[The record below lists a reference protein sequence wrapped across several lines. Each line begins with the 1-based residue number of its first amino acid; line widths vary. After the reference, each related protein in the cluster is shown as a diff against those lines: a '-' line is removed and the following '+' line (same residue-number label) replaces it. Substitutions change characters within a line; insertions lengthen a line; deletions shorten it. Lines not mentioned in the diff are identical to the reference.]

1 MKKIL
6 LSFLL
11 CVSFLSIIPAQQSD
25 LKVNDSTTSQQVIQ
39 SENQITKVLS
49 QGTSD
54 ISIKERF
61 GLILRGLL
69 GISVLILITY
79 IFSIN
84 RKAVSFK
91 SVAVGLSLQILIAVG
106 VLYVPFIG
114 TIIDFIGKLFVL
126 VLNSSGKGAEFLFG
140 SFMDQEK
147 TGFIFAFQV
156 LPTIIFFS
164 ALMSLLFYLGIVQR
178 IVFAMAWLLKKALHM
193 SGPESLAV
201 AGNVFLGQ
209 TESPLLIKAYLPKL
223 TGSELFVV
231 MVSGMATI
239 AGAVLATYVGL
250 LSGGDEVAKAIFAKH
265 FITASVMAAPGAIVI
280 AKIIFPQT
288 ESIDKDIKVPRE
300 QMGANVL
307 DAVSVGSYEGLKLA
321 ANVAIMLLVFYAFI
335 ALFNKV
341 LGGLGNI
348 SFKESDSLNNIIAS
362 KSGNMYPKL
371 SIEYLLGKIF
381 SPLMWIIGV
390 PKEDLSVLGRL
401 MGEKIIFTEFVSYGN
416 LKNLMELGVIRSS
429 KSVIM
434 ATYMLCG
441 FANIASVG
449 IQVGGIGALAP
460 NKRVFLSKFGM
471 RALLGGTIASLLSA
485 TIIGVIA

>member
-1 MKKIL
+1 MIRKIVILCFLGFSL
-6 LSFLL
+6 LT
-11 CVSFLSIIPAQQSD
+11 ITQAQQSD
-25 LKVNDSTTSQQVIQ
+25 TVKVATQVENVSSHQSVSQFFNHDKPPVTF
-39 SENQITKVLS
+39 SERIVLV
-49 QGTSD
+49 
-54 ISIKERF
+54 F
-61 GLILRGLL
+61 RGLL
-69 GISVLILITY
+69 GLTVLILITFL
-79 IFSIN
+79 FSIN
-84 RKAVSFK
+84 RKAVSVKF
-91 SVAVGLSLQILIAVG
+91 VLIGLLLQIVIAVA

-114 TIIDFIGKLFVL
+114 NFIRFIGKLFVL
-126 VLNSSGKGAEFLFG
+126 VLDSSAKGAEFLFG
-140 SFMDQEK
+140 SFMDQNK

-164 ALMSLLFYLGIVQR
+164 SLMSLLFYLGIVQR
-178 IVFAMAWLLKKALHM
+178 IVFAMAWLLKKALRM

-201 AGNVFLGQ
+201 AGNIFLGQ

-231 MVSGMATI
+231 MTSGMATI

-250 LSGGDEVAKAIFAKH
+250 LSAGDPAARELFAKH
-265 FITASVMAAPGAIVI
+265 FITASVMAAPGAVVI
-280 AKIIFPQT
+280 AKILFPQT
-288 ESIDKDIKVPRE
+288 ESIDKEIKIPRE
-300 QMGANVL
+300 QIGANVL
-307 DAVSVGSYEGLKLA
+307 DSISTGAYEGLKLA

-335 ALFNKV
+335 SLINV
-341 LGGLGNI
+341 ILGWVGHF
-348 SFKESDSLNNIIAS
+348 SFKHSGSLNDIISAR
-362 KSGNMYPKL
+362 SGNMYPKL

-390 PKEDLSVLGRL
+390 PKDDLSVLGRL

-416 LKNLMELGVIRSS
+416 LKSLMFEGAI
-429 KSVIM
+429 KSPKSILM

-460 NKRVFLSKFGM
+460 SKRVFLSKYGM

>member
-11 CVSFLSIIPAQQSD
+11 CVSFLSFVPAQLQEESV
-25 LKVNDSTTSQQVIQ
+25 LEQTSEQQIEQ
-39 SENQITKVLS
+39 NKNQIIQVLS
-49 QGTSD
+49 QGSKD
-54 ISIKERF
+54 ITLRERF

-69 GISVLILITY
+69 GILVLIFIAY
-79 IFSIN
+79 VFSID
-84 RKAVSFK
+84 RKSVSFK
-91 SVAVGLSLQILIAVG
+91 SVGVGLAIQILIAIS

-114 TIIDFIGKLFVL
+114 AFIDFIGKLFVL

-140 SFMDQEK
+140 SFMDQNK

-178 IVFAMAWLLKKALHM
+178 IVYAMAWLLKKALHM

-239 AGAVLATYVGL
+239 AGAVLATYIGL
-250 LSGGDEVAKAIFAKH
+250 LSSGDEVAKAIFAKH
-265 FITASVMAAPGAIVI
+265 FITASVMAAPGAIVV

-307 DAVSVGSYEGLKLA
+307 DAVSVGAYEGLKLA

-335 ALFNKV
+335 ALFNKL
-341 LGGLGNI
+341 LGGIGNI
-348 SFKESDSLNNIIAS
+348 SFKDSDSLNSLIS
-362 KSGNMYPKL
+362 SRSGNMYPKL

-416 LKNLMELGVIRSS
+416 LKNLMELGAI
-429 KSVIM
+429 KSPKSIIM

-449 IQVGGIGALAP
+449 IQVGGIGSLAP
-460 NKRVFLSKFGM
+460 QKRVFLSKFGM

>member
-1 MKKIL
+1 
-6 LSFLL
+6 
-11 CVSFLSIIPAQQSD
+11 
-25 LKVNDSTTSQQVIQ
+25 
-39 SENQITKVLS
+39 
-49 QGTSD
+49 
-54 ISIKERF
+54 
-61 GLILRGLL
+61 
-69 GISVLILITY
+69 
-79 IFSIN
+79 
-84 RKAVSFK
+84 
-91 SVAVGLSLQILIAVG
+91 
-106 VLYVPFIG
+106 
-114 TIIDFIGKLFVL
+114 
-126 VLNSSGKGAEFLFG
+126 
-140 SFMDQEK
+140 
-147 TGFIFAFQV
+147 
-156 LPTIIFFS
+156 
-164 ALMSLLFYLGIVQR
+164 
-178 IVFAMAWLLKKALHM
+178 MAWLLKKALHM

-239 AGAVLATYVGL
+239 AGAVLATYIGL
-250 LSGGDEVAKAIFAKH
+250 LSSGDEVAKAIFAKH
-265 FITASVMAAPGAIVI
+265 FITASVMAAPGAIVV

-288 ESIDKDIKVPRE
+288 ENIDKDIKVPRE

-307 DAVSVGSYEGLKLA
+307 DAVSVGAYEGLKLA

-335 ALFNKV
+335 ALFNKL
-341 LGGLGNI
+341 LGGIGNI
-348 SFKESDSLNNIIAS
+348 SFKDSDSLNTLISS

-416 LKNLMELGVIRSS
+416 LKNLMELGAI
-429 KSVIM
+429 KSPKSIIM

-449 IQVGGIGALAP
+449 IQVGGIGSLAP
-460 NKRVFLSKFGM
+460 QKRVFLSKFGM

>member
-6 LSFLL
+6 LFFLL
-11 CVSFLSIIPAQQSD
+11 CVSFISFIPAQEQDTSAFE
-25 LKVNDSTTSQQVIQ
+25 STSEQQIVQ
-39 SENQITKVLS
+39 NKNQITQVLT
-49 QGTSD
+49 QGSKDVTT
-54 ISIKERF
+54 KERF
-61 GLILRGLL
+61 GLVLRGLL
-69 GISVLILITY
+69 GILVLILIAY
-79 IFSIN
+79 VFSID
-84 RKAVSFK
+84 RKSVSFK
-91 SVAVGLSLQILIAVG
+91 AVGIGLSIQIFIAVS
-106 VLYVPFIG
+106 VLYIPFIG
-114 TIIDFIGKLFVL
+114 TFIDFIGKLFVL

-140 SFMDQEK
+140 SFMDQNK

-178 IVFAMAWLLKKALHM
+178 IVYAMAWLLKKALHM

-239 AGAVLATYVGL
+239 AGAVLATYIGL
-250 LSGGDEVAKAIFAKH
+250 LSSGDEVAKAIFAKH
-265 FITASVMAAPGAIVI
+265 FITASVMAAPGAIVV

-288 ESIDKDIKVPRE
+288 ENIDKDIKVPRE

-335 ALFNKV
+335 ALFNKL
-341 LGGLGNI
+341 LGGIGNI
-348 SFKESDSLNNIIAS
+348 SFKDSDSLNTLIS
-362 KSGNMYPKL
+362 TKSGDMYPKL
-371 SIEYLLGKIF
+371 SIEFLLGKIF

-416 LKNLMELGVIRSS
+416 LKNLMELGAI
-429 KSVIM
+429 KSPKSIIM

-449 IQVGGIGALAP
+449 IQVGGIGSLAP
-460 NKRVFLSKFGM
+460 QKRVFLSKFGM
-471 RALLGGTIASLLSA
+471 KALLGGTIASLLSA